1 MTPHIRDILI
11 ENVLATN
18 VLSSAAFIVG
28 LPEAPIDNVSIRNFS
43 YALAPEERLLE
54 TRNTEPT
61 EGHFHDDDRGIK
73 VINARNVKIQ

>member
-1 MTPHIRDILI
+1 M
-11 ENVLATN
+11 
-18 VLSSAAFIVG
+18 
-28 LPEAPIDNVSIRNFS
+28 SIRNFS

-54 TRNTEPT
+54 TWNTEPT